1 VKRVSEG
8 KTSWLRLDRSDEN
21 NAQNITDLLGVDI
34 AELHFSGTGGSVF
47 FGVLSDGTL
56 RKLDIGA
63 KNISSP
69 ISDNVTEFQL
79 YKDNKLAFVSKSNT
93 EQMAAIYTDGDKSPY
108 VVKRIKDLSNGQE
121 SFGDPGSDQWIK
133 AFEEKYGRKP
143 EGNKTS
149 NMAKNIVGGFV
160 KGTVLGT
167 ITGGFTGAIQNS
179 LIYGIASPT
188 ISTFAESFIDD
199 KPILKV

>member
-1 VKRVSEG
+1 MFSEVS
-8 KTSWLRLDRSDEN
+8 WALLIAIFIILIWQL
-21 NAQNITDLLGVDI
+21 AQAISEDF
-34 AELHFSGTGGSVF
+34 AEH
-47 FGVLSDGTL
+47 
-56 RKLDIGA
+56 
-63 KNISSP
+63 
-69 ISDNVTEFQL
+69 
-79 YKDNKLAFVSKSNT
+79 
-93 EQMAAIYTDGDKSPY
+93 
-108 VVKRIKDLSNGQE
+108 KRIKDLSNGQE